1 MAVRYNSNTFNE
13 AIRVR
18 RIAHDKMPC
27 HYAPEKQVHERPL
40 PHVHHNDTVPVLVP
54 TPIKIPPPVGLD
66 GVIPHP
72 SPGPQLPQTPHVS
85 L

>member
-1 MAVRYNSNTFNE
+1 MNE
-13 AIRVR
+13 ISG
-18 RIAHDKMPC
+18 
-27 HYAPEKQVHERPL
+27 KQELASTSSWDVVSQVSSL
-40 PHVHHNDTVPVLVP
+40 PHTHHNDMAVLVP
-54 TPIKIPPPVGLD
+54 TPIKISHSVGLD

>member
-1 MAVRYNSNTFNE
+1 MNE
-13 AIRVR
+13 ISGKEELAGTSSWDVVT
-18 RIAHDKMPC
+18 
-27 HYAPEKQVHERPL
+27 QVSPL
-40 PHVHHNDTVPVLVP
+40 PHAHHNDIPVLVP

-72 SPGPQLPQTPHVS
+72 TGPQMPQTPHVS

>member
-1 MAVRYNSNTFNE
+1 MNE
-13 AIRVR
+13 LSG
-18 RIAHDKMPC
+18 
-27 HYAPEKQVHERPL
+27 KQELASTSSWDVVAQVSPL
-40 PHVHHNDTVPVLVP
+40 PHAHHNDTMSVLVP

-72 SPGPQLPQTPHVS
+72 SPGPQIPQTPHVS